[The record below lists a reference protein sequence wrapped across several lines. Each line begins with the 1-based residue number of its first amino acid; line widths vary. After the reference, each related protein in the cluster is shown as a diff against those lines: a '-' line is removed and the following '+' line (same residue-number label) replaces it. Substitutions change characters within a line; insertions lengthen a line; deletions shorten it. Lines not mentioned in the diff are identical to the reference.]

1 VVAVQSRVVAFHGFD
16 PAGLPPLMLQKKLM
30 MKKIWNNIR
39 PHAEYD
45 MNWFQCSTGCA
56 CA

>member
-1 VVAVQSRVVAFHGFD
+1 MPCASGGDVVAVQSRVVAFHGFD

-30 MKKIWNNIR
+30 MKKIWKNIS

-45 MNWFQCSTGCA
+45 MN
-56 CA
+56 